1 MTGLGFV
8 KILAKI
14 APHSARC
21 HVRNLSV
28 TNRILSANKNIS
40 DGAEETNSQIDNLE
54 EMADAVTLADLDQF
68 REPMDPFMK
77 EMFAGKFN
85 KIVFSYP
92 NVLTNDRYHHLE
104 NKLIEM
110 RKTFLDNKDL
120 IDRIGIDKR
129 ISKNI
134 QLSLRS
140 QGLFGLR
147 GLPNHGGEGYGM
159 TESLRIMEEVAYH
172 DLNLSN
178 VIANSSWFAGEAILS
193 CETEPLKEK
202 YLPGIYGG
210 LSMCS
215 MCVKDEN
222 SGSSPRDTNVRAVEN
237 ADGKYCEKLFF

>member
-28 TNRILSANKNIS
+28 TNRILSGNKNIS
-40 DGAEETNSQIDNLE
+40 DGTEETNSQIDNLE

-92 NVLTNDRYHHLE
+92 NVLTNDRYHNLE
-104 NKLIEM
+104 NKVIEM

-120 IDRIGIDKR
+120 IDRIGIDNR

-159 TESLRIMEEVAYH
+159 TESLRLMEEVAYH

-193 CETEPLKEK
+193 CENEPLKEK

-222 SGSSPRDTNVRAVEN
+222 SGSSPRNTNVRAVEN

>member
-1 MTGLGFV
+1 MAGLGVV

-14 APHSARC
+14 APHSTRC
-21 HVRNLSV
+21 HVRSLSV
-28 TNRILSANKNIS
+28 TNRILSAKKNIS
-40 DGAEETNSQIDNLE
+40 DGAEETNSQIDSLE
-54 EMADAVTLADLDQF
+54 EMAGAVTLADLDQF

-85 KIVFSYP
+85 KIVFYYP

-104 NKLIEM
+104 SKIIEM
-110 RKTFLDNKDL
+110 RTTFSDNKDL
-120 IDRIGIDKR
+120 IDRIGIDNR

-159 TESLRIMEEVAYH
+159 TESLRLMEEVAYH

-178 VIANSSWFAGEAILS
+178 IIANSSWFAGETILS
-193 CETEPLKEK
+193 CENELLKEK
-202 YLPGIYGG
+202 YLPRIYGG

-222 SGSSPRDTNVRAVEN
+222 SGSSPRDTNVQAVEN